1 MLPVHDYIAPGKP
14 DNGIIGFSD
23 ILCLDIFLK
32 GVYMSIDEKFKE
44 GVKDW
49 AQCFA
54 KAFVVVLKRII

>member
-1 MLPVHDYIAPGKP
+1 
-14 DNGIIGFSD
+14 
-23 ILCLDIFLK
+23 
-32 GVYMSIDEKFKE
+32 MSIDEKFKE